1 MNIPRVDAREGVNDA
16 IVALADFGAVIIG
29 NLDAVERMD
38 RVVEELRPWW
48 RTAPTGLD
56 VFRGDR
62 TRRVGGLIAHS
73 STFRELVVDSICLEL
88 ANVFLRPH
96 CQRIQLSYT
105 QLILLGAGES
115 VQALHRDDEV
125 WPWPRAANF
134 EWSFVCMWAATD
146 FTAANGATRVV
157 PGSHRWERDRVAR
170 EEEVEVA
177 QMTKGE
183 LLLHLGSTLHGG
195 GANTT
200 VDTTRI
206 GISFNYTL
214 GWLRQIEN
222 QYLVAPP
229 AIARDFPRVL
239 QDLLGYARH
248 GRIVGESDLEDPRVA
263 LLGRDEEEVRKSDEE
278 VQAQSD
284 RSTLSGYIDS
294 KAG

>member
-1 MNIPRVDAREGVNDA
+1 MTIPRVDACEGLNDA
-16 IVALADFGAVIIG
+16 IGALVDCGAVVIG
-29 NLDAVERMD
+29 NLDAVERLD

-48 RTAPTGLD
+48 QIAPTGED
-56 VFRGDR
+56 SFRGDR

-73 STFRELVVDSICLEL
+73 STFRELVVHPTCLEL
-88 ANVFLRPH
+88 AGTFLRPH

-125 WPWPRAANF
+125 WPWPRTQDC
-134 EWSFVCMWAATD
+134 EWSFVGMWAASD

-157 PGSHRWERDRVAR
+157 PGSHRWERGRVAR
-170 EEEVEVA
+170 EEEVETA
-177 QMTKGE
+177 QMAKGE

-200 VDTTRI
+200 ADTTRI
-206 GISFNYTL
+206 GVSFNYTL

-229 AIARDFPRVL
+229 ALARDFSSVL
-239 QDLLGYARH
+239 QDLLGYAVH
-248 GRIVGESDLEDPRVA
+248 GRIVGESNLSDPRVA
-263 LLGRDEEEVRKSDEE
+263 LLGWDEEEVRRSDE
-278 VQAQSD
+278 AAHAHSD
-284 RSTLSGYIDS
+284 PSTLSGYI
-294 KAG
+294 GG